1 MMVVNVCGDD
11 HGVDDIVVGGDDD
24 DGDCNYDKL
33 MILLVVV
40 TFPTSR
46 SHQSIDAP
54 SKRHLC

>member
-1 MMVVNVCGDD
+1 MMVVNDCGDD
-11 HGVDDIVVGGDDD
+11 GGVDDIVVGGDD
-24 DGDCNYDKL
+24 NEL

-40 TFPTSR
+40 TFQTSR